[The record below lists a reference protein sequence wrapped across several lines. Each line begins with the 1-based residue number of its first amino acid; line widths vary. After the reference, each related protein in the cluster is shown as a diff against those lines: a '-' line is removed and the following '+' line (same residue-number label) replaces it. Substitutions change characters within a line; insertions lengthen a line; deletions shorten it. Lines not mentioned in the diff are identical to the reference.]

1 MNVMLEVSVYDVL
14 RALSNYNADPSFVE
28 ALNRAKA
35 MAPSEDFVSRFGRAY
50 SEVAPNGKLATIF
63 STVELR
69 DKIPFNASNEQVLS
83 VLREEAEGAI
93 SNSEIVVRNRID
105 RFGVAQPIV
114 QRLERSGRILVE
126 LPGVKDPERVRKLL
140 QGTASLEFWE
150 TFDNSEVYG
159 ALFAVNNRL
168 AELRQLENPEENVTP
183 DSSAG
188 VCACSIE

>member
-1 MNVMLEVSVYDVL
+1 M
-14 RALSNYNADPSFVE
+14 
-28 ALNRAKA
+28 
-35 MAPSEDFVSRFGRAY
+35 
-50 SEVAPNGKLATIF
+50 
-63 STVELR
+63 
-69 DKIPFNASNEQVLS
+69 LS

-150 TFDNSEVYG
+150 TYDNSEVYG

-183 DSSAG
+183 AAEIQAQESVPAQLNEAAPDTLQNNTQEVQATATDSLKAQDSTNADILSQLKEGEGQNADSAAMQAIDRAEYAKKNPLFALLTPSVTQQG
-188 VCACSIE
+188 